1 MRLGCPVLLSKLN
14 TFKEINKN
22 AALYFNHN
30 STIDIKKNIMYLL
43 KKEIVLEKN

>member
-1 MRLGCPVLLSKLN
+1 MQIFKN

-43 KKEIVLEKN
+43 KKRNSFRKYRR